1 MATRSKIGV
10 QQPDGTIHSIY
21 CHWDGYPDGVGKT
34 LLNYYNTP
42 TAREQLIALGDLSSL
57 GSKIGEKHPFDW
69 RDGNMSAIE
78 HEKLYGD
85 WCLAFGRD
93 RGETNTEAQV
103 HNSIAEF
110 SLCNSGEEWLYL
122 WDATAEAWLCK
133 PQGGRFTQLVGRL
146 KKEKNI
152 A

>member
-1 MATRSKIGV
+1 MATRCKIGV
-10 QQPDGTIHSIY
+10 QQPDGTIRSIY
-21 CHWDGYPDGVGKT
+21 CHWDGYPAGVGKK

-42 TAREQLIALGDLSSL
+42 TARDELIAPGDLSSL

-78 HEKLYGD
+78 HEQLYGD
-85 WCLAFGRD
+85 WCTAFGRD
-93 RGETNTEAQV
+93 RGEKNTEATV
-103 HNSIAEF
+103 HISVAEF

-122 WDATAEAWLCK
+122 WDSTTEEWKCK
-133 PQGGRFTQLVGRL
+133 PRGGRFTSLAVRV
-146 KKEKNI
+146 KN